1 MYDKW
6 LPGFRIYL
14 HFWHA
19 HILFVIDVHVS
30 SIHADTIV
38 QPSQLGHRFVL
49 VFGLGLSEH
58 ILKES
63 RNPGV
68 EVLVF
73 SLVVGIREISTGCG
87 PTVGPGGR

>member
-14 HFWHA
+14 YFWHA

-49 VFGLGLSEH
+49 VFGLGLSER

-63 RNPGV
+63 SSPGV

-73 SLVVGIREISTGCG
+73 PLVVGIREICTGSS
-87 PTVGPGGR
+87 PAVEPGRR